1 MDIAEVAV
9 GTISLAGLEGAYEVQ
24 MVWRGSSGWPSDEI
38 AGLAGQEPGASSY
51 AGLAHLSRYCRQK
64 HL

>member
-1 MDIAEVAV
+1 MGIAEVVV
-9 GTISLAGLEGAYEVQ
+9 GRISLAGVEGAYEVQ

-38 AGLAGQEPGASSY
+38 AGLV
-51 AGLAHLSRYCRQK
+51 HLSRYYTQK